1 MRQREKEMHNIRVKL
16 IVFLQVQNGKL
27 EKLSQNQ
34 CKNKPMCQK
43 NPTHARYLDQHFLYS
58 YFSDII

>member
-34 CKNKPMCQK
+34 CKNKPYNVPKKSYTCQISRS
-43 NPTHARYLDQHFLYS
+43 TFFIFLL
-58 YFSDII
+58 F

>member
-34 CKNKPMCQK
+34 CKNKPYNVPKKSYTCQ
-43 NPTHARYLDQHFLYS
+43 
-58 YFSDII
+58 I